1 MEKNQKK
8 KFPSSGSFK
17 RLCQFQIV
25 QTEQVYKID
34 TRMKRLSEEKKSK
47 RISTKTERKWM
58 ENAIVISM
66 HGHESECANVRDS
79 NIHVNL

>member
-1 MEKNQKK
+1 
-8 KFPSSGSFK
+8 
-17 RLCQFQIV
+17 
-25 QTEQVYKID
+25 
-34 TRMKRLSEEKKSK
+34 MKRLSEEKKSK